1 VSETAIPSG
10 SPFEPDSDLYCPFYK
25 RYMAAR
31 TLYET
36 QFPEGGY
43 GVAMIG
49 RMAWA
54 NLPEQ
59 DKASTLDIF
68 FTNYWMTI
76 HDEER
81 EDRLA
86 REAKSGTSYVDP
98 SDTADLWLCIQ
109 ETKGSPESIDD
120 VPTKALM
127 NVLSELELL
136 QHRLAAIELGK
147 AMDQANAN
155 DSGESQ

>member
-1 VSETAIPSG
+1 MSEIAIPSG
-10 SPFEPDSDLYCPFYK
+10 SPFDPDSDLYCPFYK
-25 RYMAAR
+25 RYVAAR
-31 TLYET
+31 AVYEA

-54 NLPEQ
+54 NLPDQ
-59 DKASTLDIF
+59 DKPATLDGF
-68 FTNYWMTI
+68 FTSYWMTLF
-76 HDEER
+76 DEER

-86 REAKSGTSYVDP
+86 REARSDTSYAEP
-98 SDTADLWLCIQ
+98 SDIADLWTCIH
-109 ETKGSPESIDD
+109 ETKGSPECIDD
-120 VPTKALM
+120 VPRQSLM

-147 AMDQANAN
+147 AMDRANAI
-155 DSGESQ
+155 DSGESK

>member
-1 VSETAIPSG
+1 MSEMDLFD
-10 SPFEPDSDLYCPFYK
+10 SPFGPDSDLHCPFYR
-25 RYMAAR
+25 RYVAAR
-31 TLYET
+31 AIYQA

-54 NLPEQ
+54 NLPEA
-59 DKASTLDIF
+59 DKAATLDIF

-76 HDEER
+76 FDEER

-86 REAKSGTSYVDP
+86 REARTGTSYIDP
-98 SDTADLWLCIQ
+98 SDTADLWTCIQ
-109 ETKGSPESIDD
+109 ETKGSPECIDD
-120 VPTKALM
+120 VPRQALQ

-136 QHRLAAIELGK
+136 QHRLASIELGK
-147 AMDQANAN
+147 AMDQANAI
-155 DSGESQ
+155 DSGESL